1 MLFRS
6 VSQSRYDDQNNED
19 IKKRPIRSYIL
30 RQGRITAA
38 QTKAIQENFQKY
50 AVIFENKLTNFSD
63 LFKNKNSE
71 LILEIGF
78 GMGTSTAEIAK
89 SNLNKNYIAIEVHS
103 PGVGNLL
110 KLIKEKE
117 IPNLKIIQHD
127 AVEVLNSMIKNE
139 SFDGIHIFF
148 PDPWPKKKHHK
159 RRLIQSNLLKL
170 IAQKIKKSGYLH
182 IATDWEDYAL
192 WIIDL
197 LDKEELLQKT
207 SNDFF
212 KKPDYRPLTKYENRG
227 IKLGYKVWDM
237 IYRRI

>member
-1 MLFRS
+1 MM
-6 VSQSRYDDQNNED
+6 DQNNED

-38 QTKAIQENFQKY
+38 QTKAIQENFQKH

>member
-1 MLFRS
+1 MM
-6 VSQSRYDDQNNED
+6 DQNNED

-159 RRLIQSNLLKL
+159 RRLIQSNLLRL
-170 IAQKIKKSGYLH
+170 MAQKIKKSGYLH

>member
-1 MLFRS
+1 MTE
-6 VSQSRYDDQNNED
+6 QNKED

-38 QTKAIQENFQKY
+38 QTKAIQDNFQKH
-50 AVIFENKLTNFSD
+50 AVNFENKIINFGD
-63 LFKNKNSE
+63 IFKNKNSD

-89 SNLNKNYIAIEVHS
+89 SNLNKNYVAIEVHS

-110 KLIKEKE
+110 KLIQEGD
-117 IPNLKIIQHD
+117 IRNLKIIQHD
-127 AVEVLNSMIKNE
+127 AVEVLNVMIKND
-139 SFDGIHIFF
+139 SLDGIHIFF
-148 PDPWPKKKHHK
+148 PDPWPKKRHHK

-192 WIIDL
+192 WIINL
-197 LDKEELLQKT
+197 LDKEDSLEKT
-207 SNDFF
+207 SDDFF

-227 IKLGYKVWDM
+227 IKLGYRVWDM
-237 IYRRI
+237 IYSRI

>member
-1 MLFRS
+1 MTE
-6 VSQSRYDDQNNED
+6 QNKEE
-19 IKKRPIRSYIL
+19 IKKRPIRTYIL

-38 QTKAIQENFQKY
+38 QTKAIQDNFQKH
-50 AVIFENKLTNFSD
+50 AVIFENKIINFGD
-63 LFKNKNSE
+63 IFKNKNSD

-110 KLIKEKE
+110 KLIEE
-117 IPNLKIIQHD
+117 DDISNLKIIQHD
-127 AVEVLNSMIKNE
+127 AVEVLNLMIRND
-139 SFDGIHIFF
+139 SLDGIHIFF
-148 PDPWPKKKHHK
+148 PDPWPKKRHHK

-170 IAQKIKKSGYLH
+170 IAQKIKKTGYLH
-182 IATDWEDYAL
+182 IATDWEDYAV

-207 SNDFF
+207 SDDFF

-227 IKLGYKVWDM
+227 IKLGYRVWDM

>member
-1 MLFRS
+1 MTE
-6 VSQSRYDDQNNED
+6 QNKED

-38 QTKAIQENFQKY
+38 QTKAIQENFQKH
-50 AVIFENKLTNFSD
+50 AVIFENELTNFGD

-110 KLIKEKE
+110 KLIQESD

-127 AVEVLNSMIKNE
+127 AVEVLNLMIKND
-139 SFDGIHIFF
+139 SLDGIHIFF
-148 PDPWPKKKHHK
+148 PDPWPKKRHHK

-182 IATDWEDYAL
+182 ITTDWEDYAL

-207 SNDFF
+207 SDDFF

-237 IYRRI
+237 VYRRI

>member
-1 MLFRS
+1 MIN
-6 VSQSRYDDQNNED
+6 QDKED
-19 IKKRPIRSYIL
+19 IKRRPIRSYIL
-30 RQGRITAA
+30 RQGRITKA
-38 QTKAIQENFQKY
+38 QTNAIQESFQKH
-50 AVIFENKLTNFSD
+50 AVIFENKLIDFNGVFE
-63 LFKNKNSE
+63 NKSRD

-78 GMGTSTAEIAK
+78 GMGTSTAEIAR
-89 SNLNKNYIAIEVHS
+89 SNLNKNYVAIEVHS

-110 KLIKEKE
+110 KLIQENN
-117 IPNLKIIQHD
+117 ISNLKIIQHD
-127 AVEVLNSMIKNE
+127 AVEVLNSMIKDD
-139 SFDGIHIFF
+139 SLDGIHIFF
-148 PDPWPKKKHHK
+148 PDPWPKKRHHK

-182 IATDWEDYAL
+182 IATDWEDYAF

-197 LDKEELLQKT
+197 LDKEDLLQKI
-207 SNDFF
+207 SDDFF

>member
-1 MLFRS
+1 MTK
-6 VSQSRYDDQNNED
+6 QNKEE
-19 IKKRPIRSYIL
+19 IKKRPIRTYIL

-38 QTKAIQENFQKY
+38 QSKAIQDNFQKH
-50 AVIFENKLTNFSD
+50 AVIFENKIINFGD
-63 LFKNKNSE
+63 IFKNKNSD

-78 GMGTSTAEIAK
+78 GMGASTAEIAK

-110 KLIKEKE
+110 KLIEE
-117 IPNLKIIQHD
+117 DDISNLKIIQHD
-127 AVEVLNSMIKNE
+127 AVEVLNLMISND
-139 SFDGIHIFF
+139 SLDGIHIFF
-148 PDPWPKKKHHK
+148 PDPWPKKRHHK

-170 IAQKIKKSGYLH
+170 IAQKIKKTGYLH
-182 IATDWEDYAL
+182 IATDWEDYAV

-207 SNDFF
+207 SDDFF

-227 IKLGYKVWDM
+227 IKLGYRVWDM

>member
-1 MLFRS
+1 MTE
-6 VSQSRYDDQNNED
+6 QNKEE
-19 IKKRPIRSYIL
+19 IKKRPIRTYIL

-38 QTKAIQENFQKY
+38 QKKAIQDNFQKH
-50 AVIFENKLTNFSD
+50 AVIFENKIINFD
-63 LFKNKNSE
+63 DIFKNKNSE

-110 KLIKEKE
+110 KLIQEDD
-117 IPNLKIIQHD
+117 ISNLKIIQHD
-127 AVEVLNSMIKNE
+127 AVEVLNLMIRND
-139 SFDGIHIFF
+139 SLDGIHIFF
-148 PDPWPKKKHHK
+148 PDPWPKKRHHK

-170 IAQKIKKSGYLH
+170 IAQKIKKTGYLH
-182 IATDWEDYAL
+182 IATDWEDYAV

-197 LDKEELLQKT
+197 LDKEELLQKM
-207 SNDFF
+207 SDDFF

-227 IKLGYKVWDM
+227 IKLGYRVWDM

>member
-1 MLFRS
+1 MPEK
-6 VSQSRYDDQNNED
+6 NKED

-38 QTKAIQENFQKY
+38 QTKAIQDNFQKH
-50 AVIFENKLTNFSD
+50 AVNFENKIINFGD
-63 LFKNKNSE
+63 IFKNKNSD

-89 SNLNKNYIAIEVHS
+89 SNLNKNYVAIEVHS

-110 KLIKEKE
+110 KLIQEGD
-117 IPNLKIIQHD
+117 IRNLKIIQHD
-127 AVEVLNSMIKNE
+127 AVEVLNVMIKND
-139 SFDGIHIFF
+139 SLDGIHIFF
-148 PDPWPKKKHHK
+148 PDPWPKKRHHK

-197 LDKEELLQKT
+197 LDKEDLLEKT
-207 SNDFF
+207 SDDFF

-227 IKLGYKVWDM
+227 IKLGYRVWDM
-237 IYRRI
+237 IYSRI

>member
-1 MLFRS
+1 MTE
-6 VSQSRYDDQNNED
+6 QNKED

-38 QTKAIQENFQKY
+38 QTKAIQDNFQKH
-50 AVIFENKLTNFSD
+50 AVNFENKIINFGD
-63 LFKNKNSE
+63 IFKNKNSD

-89 SNLNKNYIAIEVHS
+89 SNLNKNYVAIEVHS

-110 KLIKEKE
+110 KLIQEGD

-127 AVEVLNSMIKNE
+127 AVEVLNLMIKND
-139 SFDGIHIFF
+139 SLDGIHIFF
-148 PDPWPKKKHHK
+148 PDPWPKKRHHK

-170 IAQKIKKSGYLH
+170 IAQKIKKTGYLH
-182 IATDWEDYAL
+182 IATDWEDYAV

-197 LDKEELLQKT
+197 LDKEDLLEKT
-207 SNDFF
+207 SDDFF

-227 IKLGYKVWDM
+227 IKLGYRVWDM
-237 IYRRI
+237 IYSRI

>member
-1 MLFRS
+1 MTE
-6 VSQSRYDDQNNED
+6 QNKED

-38 QTKAIQENFQKY
+38 QNKAIRENFQKH

-110 KLIKEKE
+110 KLIQESD
-117 IPNLKIIQHD
+117 IRNLKIIQHD
-127 AVEVLNSMIKNE
+127 AVEVLNVMIKND
-139 SFDGIHIFF
+139 SLDGIHIFF
-148 PDPWPKKKHHK
+148 PDPWPKKRHHK

-207 SNDFF
+207 SDDFF

-227 IKLGYKVWDM
+227 IKLGYRVWDM

>member
-1 MLFRS
+1 MTK
-6 VSQSRYDDQNNED
+6 QNKEEL
-19 IKKRPIRSYIL
+19 KKRPIRTYIL
-30 RQGRITAA
+30 RQGRMTAA
-38 QTKAIQENFQKY
+38 QTKAIQDNFQKH
-50 AVIFENKLTNFSD
+50 AVIFENKIINFGD
-63 LFKNKNSE
+63 IFKNKNSD

-78 GMGTSTAEIAK
+78 GMGASTAEIAK

-110 KLIKEKE
+110 KLIEE
-117 IPNLKIIQHD
+117 DDISNLKIIQHD
-127 AVEVLNSMIKNE
+127 AVEVLNLMIRND
-139 SFDGIHIFF
+139 SLDGIHIFF
-148 PDPWPKKKHHK
+148 PDPWPKKRHHK

-170 IAQKIKKSGYLH
+170 IAQKIKKTGYLH
-182 IATDWEDYAL
+182 IATDWEDYAV

-227 IKLGYKVWDM
+227 IKLGYRVWDM
-237 IYRRI
+237 IDRRI

>member
-1 MLFRS
+1 MTE
-6 VSQSRYDDQNNED
+6 QNKED

-38 QTKAIQENFQKY
+38 QNKAIRENFQKH

-110 KLIKEKE
+110 KLIQESD
-117 IPNLKIIQHD
+117 IQNLKIIQHD
-127 AVEVLNSMIKNE
+127 AVEVLNLMIKND
-139 SFDGIHIFF
+139 SLDGIHIFF
-148 PDPWPKKKHHK
+148 PDPWPKKRHHK

-207 SNDFF
+207 SDDFF

-227 IKLGYKVWDM
+227 IKLGYRVWDM

>member
-1 MLFRS
+1 MRE
-6 VSQSRYDDQNNED
+6 QDKED

-30 RQGRITAA
+30 RQGRITAG

-50 AVIFENKLTNFSD
+50 AVIFQNKLTNFSD
-63 LFKNKNSE
+63 LFKNKNSD

-110 KLIKEKE
+110 KLIKESD
-117 IPNLKIIQHD
+117 ISNLKIIQHD
-127 AVEVLNSMIKNE
+127 AVEVLNLMVKNN
-139 SFDGIHIFF
+139 SLDGIHIFF
-148 PDPWPKKKHHK
+148 PDPWPKKRHHK
-159 RRLIQSNLLKL
+159 RRLIQSNILKL

-207 SNDFF
+207 SDDFF

-227 IKLGYKVWDM
+227 IKLGYRVWDM

>member
-1 MLFRS
+1 MTE
-6 VSQSRYDDQNNED
+6 QNKED
-19 IKKRPIRSYIL
+19 VKKRPIRSYIL
-30 RQGRITAA
+30 RQGRITKA
-38 QTKAIQENFQKY
+38 QNKAIQENFQKH

-63 LFKNKNSE
+63 LFKIKNNE

-110 KLIKEKE
+110 KLIQESD
-117 IPNLKIIQHD
+117 IRNLKIIQHD
-127 AVEVLNSMIKNE
+127 AVEVLNMMIKND
-139 SFDGIHIFF
+139 SLDGIHIFF
-148 PDPWPKKKHHK
+148 PDPWPKKRHHK
-159 RRLIQSNLLKL
+159 RRLIQSDLLKL

-197 LDKEELLQKT
+197 LDKEDLLQKA
-207 SNDFF
+207 SDDFF

-227 IKLGYKVWDM
+227 INLGYRVWDM

>member
-1 MLFRS
+1 MTE
-6 VSQSRYDDQNNED
+6 QNKED

-30 RQGRITAA
+30 RQGRITSA

-50 AVIFENKLTNFSD
+50 AVIFENKLTDIGD

-78 GMGTSTAEIAK
+78 GMGNSTAEIAM

-110 KLIKEKE
+110 KLIQEND

-127 AVEVLNSMIKNE
+127 AVEVLHLMIKND
-139 SFDGIHIFF
+139 SLDGIHIFF
-148 PDPWPKKKHHK
+148 PDPWPKKRHHK

-170 IAQKIKKSGYLH
+170 IAQKIRKSGYLH
-182 IATDWEDYAL
+182 IATDWEDYAV

-207 SNDFF
+207 SDDFF

>member
-1 MLFRS
+1 MTEE
-6 VSQSRYDDQNNED
+6 NKED
-19 IKKRPIRSYIL
+19 FKKRPIRSYIL

-38 QTKAIQENFQKY
+38 QTKAIQENFQKH
-50 AVIFENKLTNFSD
+50 AVIFENKLTNFSN

-78 GMGTSTAEIAK
+78 GMGASTAEIAK

-110 KLIKEKE
+110 KLIQESD

-127 AVEVLNSMIKNE
+127 AVEVLNEMIKND
-139 SFDGIHIFF
+139 SLDGIHIFF
-148 PDPWPKKKHHK
+148 PDPWPKKRHHK

-207 SNDFF
+207 SDDFF
-212 KKPDYRPLTKYENRG
+212 KKPVYRPLTKYENRG
-227 IKLGYKVWDM
+227 IKLGYRVWDM

>member
-1 MLFRS
+1 MTE
-6 VSQSRYDDQNNED
+6 QNKED

-38 QTKAIQENFQKY
+38 QTKAIQDNFQKH
-50 AVIFENKLTNFSD
+50 AVNFENKIINFGD
-63 LFKNKNSE
+63 IFKNKNSD

-89 SNLNKNYIAIEVHS
+89 SNLNKNYVAIEVHS

-110 KLIKEKE
+110 KLIQEGD
-117 IPNLKIIQHD
+117 IRNLKIIQHD
-127 AVEVLNSMIKNE
+127 AVEVLNVMIKND
-139 SFDGIHIFF
+139 SLDGIHIFF
-148 PDPWPKKKHHK
+148 PDPWPKKRHHK

-197 LDKEELLQKT
+197 LDKEDSLEKT
-207 SNDFF
+207 SDDFF
-212 KKPDYRPLTKYENRG
+212 RKPDYRPLTKYENRG
-227 IKLGYKVWDM
+227 IKLGYRVWDM
-237 IYRRI
+237 IYSRI

>member
-1 MLFRS
+1 MTE
-6 VSQSRYDDQNNED
+6 QNKED

-38 QTKAIQENFQKY
+38 QNKAIRENFQKH

-110 KLIKEKE
+110 KLIQESD
-117 IPNLKIIQHD
+117 IRNLKIIQHD
-127 AVEVLNSMIKNE
+127 AVEVLNVMIKND
-139 SFDGIHIFF
+139 SLDGIHIFF
-148 PDPWPKKKHHK
+148 PDPWPKKRHHK

-207 SNDFF
+207 SYDFF

-227 IKLGYKVWDM
+227 IKLGYRVWDM

>member
-1 MLFRS
+1 MTK
-6 VSQSRYDDQNNED
+6 QNKEE
-19 IKKRPIRSYIL
+19 IKKRPIRTYIL

-38 QTKAIQENFQKY
+38 QTKAIQDNFQKH
-50 AVIFENKLTNFSD
+50 AVIFENKIINFGD
-63 LFKNKNSE
+63 IFKNKNSD

-78 GMGTSTAEIAK
+78 GMGASTAEIAK

-110 KLIKEKE
+110 KLIQEDD
-117 IPNLKIIQHD
+117 ISNLKIIQHD
-127 AVEVLNSMIKNE
+127 AVEVLNLMIRND
-139 SFDGIHIFF
+139 SLDGIHIFF
-148 PDPWPKKKHHK
+148 PDPWPKKRHHK

-170 IAQKIKKSGYLH
+170 IAQKIKKTGYLH
-182 IATDWEDYAL
+182 IATDWEDYAV

-207 SNDFF
+207 SDDFF
-212 KKPDYRPLTKYENRG
+212 KKPDYRPFTKYENRG
-227 IKLGYKVWDM
+227 IKLGYRVWDM